1 MTLNDHFKIL
11 SEMEENDRDTYLTH
25 LELKN
30 YGSSEL
36 TETEMWILS
45 QAASNNEYLTNKL
58 KEADELTLDKE
69 APVEKPTIDS
79 GVDSTT
85 DSSDTT
91 NDDLT
96 LDTPSDTDNTDTG
109 SSDTGS
115 SDTDNTDTD
124 NTDTDNTDT
133 GSSDTD
139 KSKKK
144 IETSKEG
151 IGILPLL
158 GEIQEKLATGKPSEV
173 ELAALKAI
181 KKLVD

>member
-96 LDTPSDTDNTDTG
+96 LDTPSDTDNTDT
-109 SSDTGS
+109 
-115 SDTDNTDTD
+115 DNTDTD
-124 NTDTDNTDT
+124 NTDTDSSDTD
-133 GSSDTD
+133 SSDTD

>member
-1 MTLNDHFKIL
+1 
-11 SEMEENDRDTYLTH
+11 MEENDRDTYLTH

-96 LDTPSDTDNTDTG
+96 LDTPSDTGSSDTG

-124 NTDTDNTDT
+124 NTDTD
-133 GSSDTD
+133 SSDTD